1 MQRVSYDQISSIL
14 LVVVAI
20 IALWKTR
27 GLSEM
32 SYIFPR
38 TIGIILLMLSII
50 YLIFSYLR
58 RENKKLFH
66 NIDKSMVVIMGL
78 GMIGYFVLIV
88 ICGFLIASILYI
100 GAITLYLQKEEK
112 HKTFNKKLMHASI
125 FSFSISIVFYLL
137 FKNVFLIQ
145 LPTGMFGF

>member
-66 NIDKSMVVIMGL
+66 NIDKKFIKLVTIIL
-78 GMIGYFVLIV
+78 LFLFMIDF
-88 ICGFLIASILYI
+88 A
-100 GAITLYLQKEEK
+100 
-112 HKTFNKKLMHASI
+112 
-125 FSFSISIVFYLL
+125 FYLIKPNQGNGISSSVSL
-137 FKNVFLIQ
+137 IIDDFSTYNYNVNV
-145 LPTGMFGF
+145 